1 LARSERIPAAFA
13 RYVERERLAQRFIP
27 EVRPLMA
34 GTVTSRLRVG
44 SEDLNGLAVEAAK
57 RAAGFFRP
65 TRRTEVVWVD
75 GESEL
80 AVNLAGVRAET
91 SDGVLVVTIPVRCDQ
106 TGEAEVH
113 VTFAVGRPGHPAGLY
128 ASTQRRPRGPAVIV
142 DTWAEA
148 IVAFAWQ
155 ILLGL
160 ATGLA
165 GATGKDARGN
175 RLVPVELEA
184 TREGLT
190 IVPMARHRFAGS
202 PGLTV
207 TRR

>member
-1 LARSERIPAAFA
+1 VS
-13 RYVERERLAQRFIP
+13 
-27 EVRPLMA
+27 
-34 GTVTSRLRVG
+34 
-44 SEDLNGLAVEAAK
+44 GLAVEAAK

-65 TRRTEVVWVD
+65 TRRAEVVWVD

-80 AVNLAGVRAET
+80 AVGLAGVRVET
-91 SDGVLVVTIPVRCDQ
+91 GDGVVVVTIPVRCDQ

-113 VTFAVGRPGHPAGLY
+113 VTFAVGRPGQPAGLY
-128 ASTQRRPRGPAVIV
+128 ATAQRRPRGPAVVV

-175 RLVPVELEA
+175 RLVPAELEA
-184 TREGLT
+184 TGEGLT

-207 TRR
+207 AVTGTRR

>member
-1 LARSERIPAAFA
+1 MARSERIPAAFA
-13 RYVERERLAQRFIP
+13 RYVERERRAQRFVP

-34 GTVTSRLRVG
+34 GAVTSRLRVG
-44 SEDLNGLAVEAAK
+44 SEDVSGLAVEAAK

-80 AVNLAGVRAET
+80 AVSLAGVRAET
-91 SDGVLVVTIPVRCDQ
+91 GDGVLVVTIPVRCDQ

-113 VTFAVGRPGHPAGLY
+113 VTFAVGRPGQPAGLF